1 MRTAAIVL
9 IAAVSAWAASPG
21 ETLKAR
27 DRQIR
32 QVLGPS
38 GKALSAIEDAQLR
51 SLVNGIFDFETHAR
65 ESFGRYW
72 TEMKDGERAEGLR
85 LVRTLLERSSMEKV
99 QEYRSNAIRYTAER
113 VDAENATVITQVAHE
128 GDNWEVGYRMRLA
141 GGQWRIVDVIV
152 EGAST
157 VENNRAAFYKEIRA
171 SGVAG
176 LLAKLRRKAEKL

>member
-1 MRTAAIVL
+1 MRAAAIVL
-9 IAAVSAWAASPG
+9 LAPISAWAASPG
-21 ETLKAR
+21 EMLKAR

-32 QVLGPS
+32 QVLGPR
-38 GKALSAIEDAQLR
+38 GKTLSAADDAQLR

-72 TEMKDGERAEGLR
+72 AEMREGERAEGLR
-85 LVRTLLERSSMEKV
+85 LVRALLERSSMEKV

-113 VDAENATVITQVAHE
+113 VDAESATVTTQVAHE
-128 GDNWEVGYRMRLA
+128 GDTWEVGYRMRLA

-157 VENNRAAFYKEIRA
+157 AENNRAAFYKEIRM
-171 SGVAG
+171 SGITG
-176 LLAKLRRKAEKL
+176 LLAKLRRKAEKP